1 MMIIKYQNTPQITYI
16 LKKGE
21 IFFLFLILDSH
32 VKKCR
37 RQLFQTSERENDE
50 QSNCTK
56 NEGKFYLLIKLY
68 RKKYLL
74 TIVCISTCT

>member
-1 MMIIKYQNTPQITYI
+1 MIIKYQNTPQITYI

-21 IFFLFLILDSH
+21 IFFFILDSH
-32 VKKCR
+32 VKICR

-68 RKKYLL
+68 KKNYLL